1 MAEYKRCMKWPRQYA
16 AEIVAL
22 RTQAERKAA
31 LAQVPAHLR
40 EWVAELVHDAWSR
53 RHDRRP
59 QRARAQRD
67 PARDP

>member
-40 EWVAELVHDAWSR
+40 EWVAEYVRHAWSR
-53 RHDRRP
+53 RDEARP
-59 QRARAQRD
+59 KPCQ
-67 PARDP
+67 

>member
-40 EWVAELVHDAWSR
+40 EWVADLVRIAWER
-53 RHDRRP
+53 RNDRRP